1 MSYIAQTPQRPLP
14 GAYIQTPAAS
24 KYQPSLV
31 RQPFPRSNSSQ
42 TQPQNEPQMSTQAL
56 ILQSDSSVPAEKPA
70 AESLKPVDRAAKTVN
85 DTLRKESA
93 YPELD
98 NYVGRK

>member
-1 MSYIAQTPQRPLP
+1 
-14 GAYIQTPAAS
+14 
-24 KYQPSLV
+24 
-31 RQPFPRSNSSQ
+31 
-42 TQPQNEPQMSTQAL
+42 MSTQAL